1 MSSQHPSISSV
12 DADLVKRIG
21 IAFTSRPRIAWH
33 EFHVFANDGI
43 VTLRG
48 NVPSIY
54 DRQLIVAVTRHVAG
68 VFGINDELTIVEA
81 DAKPNHPKARTDAP
95 RAARQ
100 SSWDLRRIG
109 SRNGRHY
116 LRACIATVAVVALL
130 ITGCG
135 GGADAERVPVH
146 PVTGA
151 IQFRGQPTV
160 GAFVTLHPKDGQTT
174 QAPAPRATVGPGG
187 NFTLTTYDG
196 QDGAPE
202 GEYTLTVQWYR
213 PVRQGDELIGG
224 PNVLPPKYALAKTS
238 DIKIRVAAGENHLQP
253 IQIR

>member
-1 MSSQHPSISSV
+1 MSISTHISSA

-21 IAFTSRPRIAWH
+21 IAFTTRPRISWH
-33 EFHVFANDGI
+33 EIHVFSSDGI

-48 NVPSIY
+48 EVPSVY
-54 DRQLIVAVTRHVAG
+54 DRQLVVALTRHVAG
-68 VFGINDELTIVEA
+68 VFGIEDQLTVAELEPQRDT
-81 DAKPNHPKARTDAP
+81 AKSTVAVARREP
-95 RAARQ
+95 LQ
-100 SSWDLRRIG
+100 SSWDLRHVG
-109 SRNGRHY
+109 NRNGRHY
-116 LRACIATVAVVALL
+116 LRPCIATLAVAALT

-135 GGADAERVPVH
+135 GGGDASRVPVY

-151 IQFRGQPTV
+151 IQFRGQPAI
-160 GAFVTLHPKDGQTT
+160 GAFVTLHPKDPQAT

-187 NFTLTTYDG
+187 SFALTTYDG

-202 GEYTLTVQWYR
+202 GEYTLMVQWYR

>member
-1 MSSQHPSISSV
+1 MSFQNPKSGSA

-33 EFHVFANDGI
+33 DFHVSANEGV

-48 NVPSIY
+48 AVPSIY

-68 VFGINDELTIVEA
+68 VFGVDDQLTVAEA
-81 DAKPNHPKARTDAP
+81 DAQQTAKSKPRPEAP

-100 SSWDLRRIG
+100 SSDVRRLA
-109 SRNGRHY
+109 SRNGRHF
-116 LRACIATVAVVALL
+116 LRPCLATLALAAL
-130 ITGCG
+130 VLTGCG
-135 GGADAERVPVH
+135 ESADPNRVAVYPVS
-146 PVTGA
+146 GA
-151 IQFRGQPTV
+151 IQFRGQPAV
-160 GAFVTLHPKDGQTT
+160 GAFVTLHPKDGQPTK
-174 QAPAPRATVGPGG
+174 APAPRATVGPGG

-196 QDGAPE
+196 NDGAPE

-213 PVRQGDELIGG
+213 PVRQGDEFVGG
-224 PNVLPPKYALAKTS
+224 PNVLPPKYALANTS
-238 DIKIRVAAGENHLQP
+238 DIKIRVAAGENLLQP